1 MNIQNKEKAKL
12 GWSIEITPNQA
23 KKIEKFTDILPQNTT
38 VNVTCLPGTDTVETI
53 QTAEKLQNNGMNAV
67 PHIAARSLRDRQELD
82 SLLEELTGRAAIT
95 EVLIIGGGGKEQIGE
110 FSDTLSILKTGLL
123 QKHGITKIGVAGH
136 PEGSADIS
144 DEELK
149 KALFEKNKFAEGEGL
164 NMYIETQFC
173 FDPELVLKWEKRI
186 RSEGN
191 KLPIHVG
198 IPGPATIKAL
208 FKFARLSGI
217 GNSMSFLT
225 KQARNISKLLTIQS
239 PDELLSGL
247 LEGVNKDKDC
257 LIQNL
262 HFYPFGGFSETAD
275 YIKTFMNDGEFNNLD
290 KIVKTKNKLAG

>member
-38 VNVTCLPGTDTVETI
+38 VNVTCLPGTDAVETI

-136 PEGSADIS
+136 PEGNADIS

-247 LEGVNKDKDC
+247 LEGVNKDKGC